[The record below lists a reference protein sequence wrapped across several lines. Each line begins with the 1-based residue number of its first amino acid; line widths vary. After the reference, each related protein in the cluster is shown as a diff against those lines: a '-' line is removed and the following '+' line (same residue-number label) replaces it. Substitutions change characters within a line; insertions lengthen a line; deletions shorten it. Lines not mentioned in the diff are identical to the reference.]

1 MNISNEYEHENEHKH
16 DHEHE
21 HDHKH
26 EHVHGHKHEQEQE
39 HDIAVSSHNILNK
52 RIEKVEYLMSVYHLE
67 LLLFHLQESRIKIRQ
82 GIKLHFVFILSMC
95 T

>member
-1 MNISNEYEHENEHKH
+1 M
-16 DHEHE
+16 HEHE
-21 HDHKH
+21 REH
-26 EHVHGHKHEQEQE
+26 EHVHEHVHEHERKHEQGQE